1 MKFSWF
7 LLRVALL
14 AWLFMLLL
22 PAVDH
27 SYSVLLLAA
36 DAILICAFLVDRE
49 SRPAVVRAI
58 ASASI
63 LLVLWGLFIWHSAWL
78 PPFALLLFDIFQRFV
93 WDATALN
100 VQDRWHSNRLAF
112 FQGLILLS
120 LAVLVLDHGAVHAYF
135 ATDEFSKVSDRV
147 GISVIS
153 MLWLVQLVV
162 AEIRQT
168 TGARIA
174 GEGAPVSAA

>member
-1 MKFSWF
+1 MGLLLLTLVAPALLLFGGDIYRGLESLATIWRDEFGFTRFWSTYGVFQVSDITVSGIFGHGEYLLGGLSAVFAALTWAGLLLGWKGSSRKDRKSAMKFSWF

-78 PPFALLLFDIFQRFV
+78 P
-93 WDATALN
+93 
-100 VQDRWHSNRLAF
+100 
-112 FQGLILLS
+112 
-120 LAVLVLDHGAVHAYF
+120 
-135 ATDEFSKVSDRV
+135 
-147 GISVIS
+147 
-153 MLWLVQLVV
+153 
-162 AEIRQT
+162 
-168 TGARIA
+168 
-174 GEGAPVSAA
+174 